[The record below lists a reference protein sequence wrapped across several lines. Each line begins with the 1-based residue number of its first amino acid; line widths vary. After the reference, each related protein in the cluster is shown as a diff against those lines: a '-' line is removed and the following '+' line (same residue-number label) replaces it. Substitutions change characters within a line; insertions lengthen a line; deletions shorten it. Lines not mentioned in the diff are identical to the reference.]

1 MKKVR
6 YAISAAGAIPA
17 LAAMAAP
24 AAAAPQAPAA
34 APSTKTV
41 SLHHTAAG
49 YCTGSQEATGSV
61 RSVHIAFWH
70 TFSPTYDTSC
80 IGTVEAAFSRD
91 MDQSS
96 YARYRIWDYSLGG
109 THKMAYS
116 HHSKGSTFG
125 TFHFADG
132 VHRAFGYVPVQVC
145 VAGVN
150 YSGRVFQGPACRS
163 VG

>member
-6 YAISAAGAIPA
+6 YAIGAAGAIPA

-34 APSTKTV
+34 RTTKTV
-41 SLHHTAAG
+41 SLQHSVTAG
-49 YCTGSQEATGSV
+49 YCTGAQEATASV
-61 RSVHIAFWH
+61 RSVHVAFWH

-80 IGTVEAAFSRD
+80 IGTVEAAFSRI
-91 MDQSS
+91 MYNSS

-109 THKMAYS
+109 AHKMAYS
-116 HHSKGSTFG
+116 HHSKGSDFG
-125 TFHFADG
+125 TYHFADG
-132 VHRAFGYVPVQVC
+132 VHRAFGYVPVEVC

-150 YSGRVFQGPACRS
+150 WSGRVFQGPACRS